1 MSDLQERALRS
12 SLIPKRPSQQPGR
25 PLSHP
30 KRLLLLPPVPAP
42 ISISITEQAMQPLSH
57 PNRASILWNEVDNR
71 SPLSEIATVKC
82 EALRPQKS
90 RERKKKAI
98 SYPAVVGGRRSG
110 KPNFL
115 ARAISFF
122 L

>member
-1 MSDLQERALRS
+1 
-12 SLIPKRPSQQPGR
+12 
-25 PLSHP
+25 
-30 KRLLLLPPVPAP
+30 
-42 ISISITEQAMQPLSH
+42 MQPLSH
-57 PNRASILWNEVDNR
+57 PNRALLLWNEVDNR

-90 RERKKKAI
+90 LERKKKAI

-110 KPNFL
+110 KPSFL

>member
-71 SPLSEIATVKC
+71 SPLSEIATVKYK
-82 EALRPQKS
+82 ALRPQEC

-110 KPNFL
+110 KPSFL